1 MRKKKEVN
9 KPFDGGFDVK
19 AMVEALSTI
28 EDERSISQE
37 ETVVRFTS
45 SILKMSSKMYKTI

>member
-19 AMVEALSTI
+19 AMVEALSYYVNPLKKDTK
-28 EDERSISQE
+28 
-37 ETVVRFTS
+37 
-45 SILKMSSKMYKTI
+45 ILLIQTMLMTY